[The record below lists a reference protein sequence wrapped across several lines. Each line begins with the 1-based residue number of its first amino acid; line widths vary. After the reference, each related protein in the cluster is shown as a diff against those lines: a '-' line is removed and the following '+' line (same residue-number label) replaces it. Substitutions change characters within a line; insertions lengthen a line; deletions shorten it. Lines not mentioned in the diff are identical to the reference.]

1 MSVLSS
7 SHSALSQETHS
18 TGAISGSTMPS
29 PHEESISES
38 LSSKPGMETY
48 LVLSEFPEEG
58 EENPMKNPFTIPPDL
73 DVFLIRDKERKKAK
87 AEREKMKT
95 MKIHE
100 KMTYS
105 TKVKA
110 KQKGFRKALQKEEEE
125 ENRKQATDEE
135 RLKALQ
141 ECLSW
146 KIAIKKDYPLEK
158 ETFRDYI
165 NDRREIFLLEYAMAV
180 KREEIQRIENI
191 AKKEEKKLEKA
202 EHRLEKDVAMFDE
215 FLKENHKNS
224 VQALKIAEKES
235 AAKTK
240 KITEIQMINS
250 QINNLQS
257 DISRFENTLQEYKIY
272 KDFLYQLSPKEWQE
286 ERVKKNT
293 KQLKTASKANKG
305 SASPP
310 TAAEEGKCHGRAAH
324 SSPGQL
330 HALSLHPFLCPG
342 PDLTA
347 RINAACP
354 YTTGYTD
361 APSSLLSAESLNLR
375 LLREIRPQLKS
386 LLKPLSTKK
395 TSSLEERDSE
405 TCSDEE
411 DEEPELYFT
420 DPQQLLSIFTEMEE
434 ENLSFIQN
442 SQEIEECLDE
452 LQNTF
457 ITTHQ
462 RTEQEIGQLKQDM
475 VNLKSAIAKE
485 EERAADLKHRVQ
497 VFSSEEHNADVQD
510 KMLTSLNK
518 KVQEVYS
525 QCIGD
530 NEANLPTLQMLAA
543 IEKQLNDLL
552 DNLERVPPE
561 KIAQIEKAKEK
572 ERRIRLR
579 EEKLKQQKKL
589 QEERLQRA
597 LERAQATIKIKTGR
611 RLMFRSSPPAKK
623 EKKKRSQEQMDKE
636 KEELLYYFT

>member
-1 MSVLSS
+1 
-7 SHSALSQETHS
+7 
-18 TGAISGSTMPS
+18 
-29 PHEESISES
+29 
-38 LSSKPGMETY
+38 
-48 LVLSEFPEEG
+48 EEG

-135 RLKALQ
+135 RL
-141 ECLSW
+141 
-146 KIAIKKDYPLEK
+146 K

-293 KQLKTASKANKG
+293 KQLKTASKANKE

-330 HALSLHPFLCPG
+330 HALSLHPFLSRKGQKLITCF
-342 PDLTA
+342 
-347 RINAACP
+347 
-354 YTTGYTD
+354 
-361 APSSLLSAESLNLR
+361 
-375 LLREIRPQLKS
+375 
-386 LLKPLSTKK
+386 PLQ
-395 TSSLEERDSE
+395 
-405 TCSDEE
+405 
-411 DEEPELYFT
+411 EPELYFT

-485 EERAADLKHRVQ
+485 EEKAADLKHRVQ

>member
-38 LSSKPGMETY
+38 LSSKPAMETH
-48 LVLSEFPEEG
+48 LGLSEFPEEG
-58 EENPMKNPFTIPPDL
+58 ENPMKNPFTIPPDL

-87 AEREKMKT
+87 EEREKMKT

-125 ENRKQATDEE
+125 ENSKQATDEE
-135 RLKALQ
+135 KLKALQ

-158 ETFRDYI
+158 ETFRNYI

-180 KREEIQRIENI
+180 KREEIQRLENI
-191 AKKEEKKLEKA
+191 TEKEEKKLEKA
-202 EHRLEKDVAMFDE
+202 EHRLEKDIATFDE
-215 FLKENHKNS
+215 FLKENHRNS
-224 VQALKIAEKES
+224 VHALKIAEKES

-250 QINNLQS
+250 QINSLQS
-257 DISRFENTLQEYKIY
+257 EISRFENTLQEYKIY

-286 ERVKKNT
+286 EHVKKHT
-293 KQLKTASKANKG
+293 KQSNTASKANQE
-305 SASPP
+305 SASPL
-310 TAAEEGKCHGRAAH
+310 TAEEE
-324 SSPGQL
+324 
-330 HALSLHPFLCPG
+330 
-342 PDLTA
+342 
-347 RINAACP
+347 
-354 YTTGYTD
+354 GYTD
-361 APSSLLSAESLNLR
+361 ASSSLLSAESLNLK
-375 LLREIRPQLKS
+375 LLCEIRPQLKS
-386 LLKPLSTKK
+386 LLKPFSTKK
-395 TSSLEERDSE
+395 SSREEQESKP
-405 TCSDEE
+405 CSDEE

-442 SQEIEECLDE
+442 SQEMEESLDE

-462 RTEQEIGQLKQDM
+462 RTEQEIGQLKQDV
-475 VNLKSAIAKE
+475 VNLKSTIAKE

-497 VFSSEEHNADVQD
+497 VFSSEEHNTDVQD
-510 KMLTSLNK
+510 KTLTSLNK
-518 KVQEVYS
+518 KVQEVYN

-530 NEANLPTLQMLAA
+530 NEANLTTLQMLAA
-543 IEKQLNDLL
+543 IEKRLNNLL

-572 ERRIRLR
+572 ERRIRFR

-597 LERAQATIKIKTGR
+597 LERAQATVIKKPGKK
-611 RLMFRSSPPAKK
+611 LMFRSSPPTKK

>member
-1 MSVLSS
+1 M
-7 SHSALSQETHS
+7 
-18 TGAISGSTMPS
+18 G
-29 PHEESISES
+29 
-38 LSSKPGMETY
+38 
-48 LVLSEFPEEG
+48 EFPEED
-58 EENPMKNPFTIPPDL
+58 ENPMKNPFTIPPDL

-87 AEREKMKT
+87 EEREKMKT

-125 ENRKQATDEE
+125 ENSKQETDEE

-158 ETFRDYI
+158 ETFRNYI

-180 KREEIQRIENI
+180 KREEIQRLENI
-191 AKKEEKKLEKA
+191 AEKEEKKLEKA
-202 EHRLEKDVAMFDE
+202 EHCLEKDIAIFDE
-215 FLKENHKNS
+215 FLKENHRNS
-224 VQALKIAEKES
+224 VHALKIAEKES

-250 QINNLQS
+250 QINSLQS
-257 DISRFENTLQEYKIY
+257 EICRFENTLQEYKIY

-286 ERVKKNT
+286 EHVKKHT
-293 KQLKTASKANKG
+293 KQLNTSSKANQE
-305 SASPP
+305 SASPL
-310 TAAEEGKCHGRAAH
+310 TAAEEG
-324 SSPGQL
+324 
-330 HALSLHPFLCPG
+330 
-342 PDLTA
+342 
-347 RINAACP
+347 
-354 YTTGYTD
+354 YTD
-361 APSSLLSAESLNLR
+361 ASSSLLSAESLNL
-375 LLREIRPQLKS
+375 K
-386 LLKPLSTKK
+386 LS
-395 TSSLEERDSE
+395 SREERESK

-442 SQEIEECLDE
+442 SQEMEESLDE

-462 RTEQEIGQLKQDM
+462 RTEQEIGQLKQDV
-475 VNLKSAIAKE
+475 VNLKSTIAKE

-497 VFSSEEHNADVQD
+497 VFSSEEHNTDVQD

-518 KVQEVYS
+518 KVQEVYN
-525 QCIGD
+525 QCVRD
-530 NEANLPTLQMLAA
+530 NEANLTTVQMLAA
-543 IEKQLNDLL
+543 IEKQLNNLL

-572 ERRIRLR
+572 ERRIRFR

-597 LERAQATIKIKTGR
+597 LERAQATIKKKTGR
-611 RLMFRSSPPAKK
+611 KLMFRSSPPTKK

>member
-38 LSSKPGMETY
+38 LSSKPAMETY
-48 LVLSEFPEEG
+48 LGLSEFPEED
-58 EENPMKNPFTIPPDL
+58 ENPMKNPFTIPPDL

-87 AEREKMKT
+87 EEREKMKT

-125 ENRKQATDEE
+125 ENSKQATDEE
-135 RLKALQ
+135 RMKALQ

-158 ETFRDYI
+158 ETFRNYI

-180 KREEIQRIENI
+180 KREEIQRLENI
-191 AKKEEKKLEKA
+191 AEKEEKKLEKA
-202 EHRLEKDVAMFDE
+202 EHRLEKDIAMFDE
-215 FLKENHKNS
+215 FLKENHRNS
-224 VQALKIAEKES
+224 VHALKIAEKES

-250 QINNLQS
+250 QINSLQS
-257 DISRFENTLQEYKIY
+257 EIYRFENTLQEYKIY

-286 ERVKKNT
+286 EHVKKHT
-293 KQLKTASKANKG
+293 KQSNTASKANQE
-305 SASPP
+305 SASPL
-310 TAAEEGKCHGRAAH
+310 TAAEEG
-324 SSPGQL
+324 
-330 HALSLHPFLCPG
+330 
-342 PDLTA
+342 
-347 RINAACP
+347 
-354 YTTGYTD
+354 YTD
-361 APSSLLSAESLNLR
+361 ASSSLLSAESLNLK
-375 LLREIRPQLKS
+375 LLCEIRPQLKS
-386 LLKPLSTKK
+386 LLKPLLTKK
-395 TSSLEERDSE
+395 KSSREERESK

-411 DEEPELYFT
+411 DEPELYFT
-420 DPQQLLSIFTEMEE
+420 DPQQLLSIFTAMEE

-442 SQEIEECLDE
+442 SQEMEESLDE

-462 RTEQEIGQLKQDM
+462 RTEQEIGQLKQDV
-475 VNLKSAIAKE
+475 VNLKSTIAKE

-497 VFSSEEHNADVQD
+497 AFSSEEHNTDVQD

-518 KVQEVYS
+518 KVQEVYN

-530 NEANLPTLQMLAA
+530 NVANLTTLQMLAA
-543 IEKQLNDLL
+543 IEKQLNNLL

-572 ERRIRLR
+572 ERRLRFR

-597 LERAQATIKIKTGR
+597 LERAQATIKKKTGR
-611 RLMFRSSPPAKK
+611 KLMFRSSPPTKK

>member
-38 LSSKPGMETY
+38 LSSKPAMETY
-48 LVLSEFPEEG
+48 LGLSEFPEEN
-58 EENPMKNPFTIPPDL
+58 ENPMKNPFTIPPDL

-87 AEREKMKT
+87 EEREKMKT

-125 ENRKQATDEE
+125 ENSKQATDEE

-158 ETFRDYI
+158 ETFRNYI
-165 NDRREIFLLEYAMAV
+165 NDRREVFLLEYAMAV
-180 KREEIQRIENI
+180 KREEIQRLENI
-191 AKKEEKKLEKA
+191 AEKEEKKLEKA
-202 EHRLEKDVAMFDE
+202 EHRLEKDIATFDE
-215 FLKENHKNS
+215 FLKENHRNS
-224 VQALKIAEKES
+224 VHALKIAEKES

-240 KITEIQMINS
+240 KITEILMINS
-250 QINNLQS
+250 QINSLQS
-257 DISRFENTLQEYKIY
+257 EISRFENTLQEYKIY

-286 ERVKKNT
+286 ERVKKHT
-293 KQLKTASKANKG
+293 KQLNTASKANQE
-305 SASPP
+305 SASPLN
-310 TAAEEGKCHGRAAH
+310 ADEE
-324 SSPGQL
+324 
-330 HALSLHPFLCPG
+330 
-342 PDLTA
+342 
-347 RINAACP
+347 
-354 YTTGYTD
+354 GYTD
-361 APSSLLSAESLNLR
+361 ASSSLLSAESLNLK
-375 LLREIRPQLKS
+375 LLCEIRPQLKS
-386 LLKPLSTKK
+386 LLKPFSTKK
-395 TSSLEERDSE
+395 KSSREERESKP
-405 TCSDEE
+405 CSDEE

-442 SQEIEECLDE
+442 SQEMEESLDE

-462 RTEQEIGQLKQDM
+462 RTEQEIGQLKQDV
-475 VNLKSAIAKE
+475 VNLKSTIAKE

-497 VFSSEEHNADVQD
+497 VFSSEEHNTDVQD

-518 KVQEVYS
+518 KVQEVYN

-530 NEANLPTLQMLAA
+530 NEANLTTLQMLAA
-543 IEKQLNDLL
+543 IEKRLNNLL

-572 ERRIRLR
+572 ERRIRFR

-597 LERAQATIKIKTGR
+597 LERAQATVIIKPGKK
-611 RLMFRSSPPAKK
+611 LMFRSSPPTKK

>member
-18 TGAISGSTMPS
+18 TGAISGSSMPS

-38 LSSKPGMETY
+38 LSSKPVMETY
-48 LVLSEFPEEG
+48 VGLSEFPEED
-58 EENPMKNPFTIPPDL
+58 ENPMKNPFTIPPDL

-87 AEREKMKT
+87 EEREKMKT

-110 KQKGFRKALQKEEEE
+110 KQKGVRKALQKEEEE
-125 ENRKQATDEE
+125 ENSRQATDEE

-158 ETFRDYI
+158 ETFRNYI
-165 NDRREIFLLEYAMAV
+165 NDKREIFLLEYAMAV
-180 KREEIQRIENI
+180 KREEIQRLENT
-191 AKKEEKKLEKA
+191 AEKEEKKLEKA
-202 EHRLEKDVAMFDE
+202 EHRLEKDIAMFDE
-215 FLKENHKNS
+215 FLKENHRNS
-224 VQALKIAEKES
+224 VHALKIAEKES

-250 QINNLQS
+250 QINSLQS
-257 DISRFENTLQEYKIY
+257 EISRFENTLQEYKIY

-286 ERVKKNT
+286 ERVKKHT
-293 KQLKTASKANKG
+293 KQLNTASNANQE
-305 SASPP
+305 SASPLTP
-310 TAAEEGKCHGRAAH
+310 AEE
-324 SSPGQL
+324 
-330 HALSLHPFLCPG
+330 
-342 PDLTA
+342 
-347 RINAACP
+347 
-354 YTTGYTD
+354 GYTD
-361 APSSLLSAESLNLR
+361 ASSSLLSAESLNLK
-375 LLREIRPQLKS
+375 LLCEIRPQLKS
-386 LLKPLSTKK
+386 ILKPLLTKK
-395 TSSLEERDSE
+395 KSSQEERERE

-442 SQEIEECLDE
+442 SQEMEESLDE

-462 RTEQEIGQLKQDM
+462 RTEQEIGQLKQDV
-475 VNLKSAIAKE
+475 VNLKSTIAKE

-497 VFSSEEHNADVQD
+497 VFSSEEHNTDVQD

-518 KVQEVYS
+518 KVQEVYN

-530 NEANLPTLQMLAA
+530 NEANLTTVQMLAA
-543 IEKQLNDLL
+543 IEKQLNNLL

-572 ERRIRLR
+572 ERRIRFR

-597 LERAQATIKIKTGR
+597 LERAQATIKKKTGR
-611 RLMFRSSPPAKK
+611 KLMFRSSPPTKK

>member
-38 LSSKPGMETY
+38 LSSKPAMETY
-48 LVLSEFPEEG
+48 LGLSEFPEEN
-58 EENPMKNPFTIPPDL
+58 ENPMKNPFTIPPDL

-87 AEREKMKT
+87 EEREKMKT

-125 ENRKQATDEE
+125 ENSKQATDEE

-158 ETFRDYI
+158 ETFRNYI
-165 NDRREIFLLEYAMAV
+165 NDRREVFLLEYAMAV
-180 KREEIQRIENI
+180 KREEIQRLENI
-191 AKKEEKKLEKA
+191 AEKEEKKLEKA
-202 EHRLEKDVAMFDE
+202 EHRLEKDIATFDE
-215 FLKENHKNS
+215 FLKENHRNS
-224 VQALKIAEKES
+224 VHALKIAEKES

-240 KITEIQMINS
+240 KITEILMINS
-250 QINNLQS
+250 QINSLQS
-257 DISRFENTLQEYKIY
+257 EISRFENTLQEYKIY

-286 ERVKKNT
+286 ERVKKHT
-293 KQLKTASKANKG
+293 KQLNTASKANQE
-305 SASPP
+305 SASPLN
-310 TAAEEGKCHGRAAH
+310 ADEE
-324 SSPGQL
+324 
-330 HALSLHPFLCPG
+330 
-342 PDLTA
+342 
-347 RINAACP
+347 
-354 YTTGYTD
+354 GYTD
-361 APSSLLSAESLNLR
+361 ASSSLLSAESLNLK
-375 LLREIRPQLKS
+375 LLCEIRPQLKS
-386 LLKPLSTKK
+386 LLKPFSTKK
-395 TSSLEERDSE
+395 NSREERESKP
-405 TCSDEE
+405 CSDEE

-442 SQEIEECLDE
+442 SQEMEESLDE

-462 RTEQEIGQLKQDM
+462 RTEQEIGQLKQDV
-475 VNLKSAIAKE
+475 VNLKSTIAKE

-497 VFSSEEHNADVQD
+497 VFSSEEHNTDVQD

-518 KVQEVYS
+518 KVQEVYN

-530 NEANLPTLQMLAA
+530 NEANLTTLQMLAA
-543 IEKQLNDLL
+543 IEKRLNNLL

-572 ERRIRLR
+572 ERRIRFR

-597 LERAQATIKIKTGR
+597 LERAQATVIIKPGKK
-611 RLMFRSSPPAKK
+611 LMFRSSPPTKK

>member
-18 TGAISGSTMPS
+18 IGAISGSTMPS

-38 LSSKPGMETY
+38 LSSKPAMETY
-48 LVLSEFPEEG
+48 LGLSEFPEED
-58 EENPMKNPFTIPPDL
+58 ENPMKNPFTIPPDL

-87 AEREKMKT
+87 EEREKMKT

-125 ENRKQATDEE
+125 ENSKQETDEE

-158 ETFRDYI
+158 ETFRNYI

-180 KREEIQRIENI
+180 KREEIQRLENI
-191 AKKEEKKLEKA
+191 AEKEEKKLEKA
-202 EHRLEKDVAMFDE
+202 EHCLEKDIAIFDE
-215 FLKENHKNS
+215 FLKENHRNS
-224 VQALKIAEKES
+224 VHALKIAEKES

-250 QINNLQS
+250 QINSLQS
-257 DISRFENTLQEYKIY
+257 EICRFENTLQEYKIY

-286 ERVKKNT
+286 ERVKKHT
-293 KQLKTASKANKG
+293 KQLNTASKANQE
-305 SASPP
+305 SASPL
-310 TAAEEGKCHGRAAH
+310 TAAEEG
-324 SSPGQL
+324 
-330 HALSLHPFLCPG
+330 
-342 PDLTA
+342 
-347 RINAACP
+347 
-354 YTTGYTD
+354 YTD
-361 APSSLLSAESLNLR
+361 ASSSLLSAESLNLK
-375 LLREIRPQLKS
+375 LLCEIRPQLKS
-386 LLKPLSTKK
+386 LLKPLLTKK
-395 TSSLEERDSE
+395 KSSREERESK

-442 SQEIEECLDE
+442 SQEMEESLDE

-462 RTEQEIGQLKQDM
+462 RTEQEIGQLKQDV
-475 VNLKSAIAKE
+475 VNLKSTIAKE

-497 VFSSEEHNADVQD
+497 VFSSEEHNTDVQD

-518 KVQEVYS
+518 KVQEVYN

-530 NEANLPTLQMLAA
+530 NEANLTTVQMLAA
-543 IEKQLNDLL
+543 IEKQLNNLL

-572 ERRIRLR
+572 ERRIRFR

-597 LERAQATIKIKTGR
+597 LERAQATITKKTGR
-611 RLMFRSSPPAKK
+611 KLMFRSSPPTKK

>member
-293 KQLKTASKANKG
+293 KQLKTASKANKE

-310 TAAEEGKCHGRAAH
+310 TAAEE
-324 SSPGQL
+324 
-330 HALSLHPFLCPG
+330 
-342 PDLTA
+342 
-347 RINAACP
+347 
-354 YTTGYTD
+354 GYTD

-485 EERAADLKHRVQ
+485 EEKAADLKHRVQ

-530 NEANLPTLQMLAA
+530 NEANLPTVQMLAA
-543 IEKQLNDLL
+543 IEKQLSDLL